1 VGGQPTV
8 AFDIDIPAILTGSG
22 FEHVELVTEGADIAD
37 AVARIAARPRSALVI
52 ETVQGS
58 RPDLGRPT
66 VSPSANKVD
75 MIKEFEGTRR

>member
-1 VGGQPTV
+1 MTCV
-8 AFDIDIPAILTGSG
+8 DIDIPAILTGSG

-37 AVARIAARPRSALVI
+37 AVARVAATPRSALVI
-52 ETVQGS
+52 ETIQGS